1 MRALKS
7 SQGALLALTLL
18 VSGIGISR
26 AETWEPQLQGIVPRA
41 LGPTSMGGRVS
52 NLAVYEKEP
61 RIFYVATA
69 SGGLWKTTSAGI
81 KFEPVFQYE
90 SSVALGAVAIDQD
103 NPDIVWIG
111 TGEENSR
118 NSTSWG
124 DGVYRSTD
132 GGKTWTHMGF
142 KSSHHIANIM
152 LHPTN
157 KNIVYVGVLGKL
169 WGPSDDR
176 GVYKTTDGGKTWN
189 KVFSMP
195 NQNTGVIEMIMDPR
209 KPDTLMAAI
218 WEKKRLPYYF
228 ESGGIGSGL
237 YKTTDGGKNWRK
249 ITKGLPDSKMGRIGL
264 SQFAKNPDVIVA
276 SIESEKDR
284 GVYKSTD
291 NGESW
296 TFLNNLNPRPFYFS
310 MPKIDPQD
318 EQRIYLPAVNFHYS
332 EDGGKTFKVN
342 NMNIHV
348 DHHAIWI
355 DPKDNNHLII
365 GNDGGVAVSR
375 DRGVTWEFLNNL
387 PIGQYY
393 AVGVDMRRPY
403 WVYGGL
409 QDNGTWG
416 IPTQTNKG
424 YVSYADSRFINGGDG
439 FHAQVDPTDWRIV
452 YAESQGGALVRHNI
466 ETGDRRFIRPRP
478 PQGETYRFNWSSP
491 ILISPH
497 NASTIWFGGNKLFKS
512 VNRGDTWTEASPDLS
527 TNDPEKLKRGAG
539 MSPENTGAE
548 VHCTII
554 TISESAIKPG
564 VVWVGT
570 DDGNVQLTQDD
581 GKTWTNLKV
590 PGVPA
595 NTWVSK
601 VAASRHAVG
610 RAYVTF
616 DGHRSNDFN
625 SYVYMT
631 DDFGQTWTKLSEGW
645 PENHVAYCI
654 TEGLRNPDLLFVG
667 TEMGMWMSLD
677 RGAKWTKFHQKQGFP
692 TVRIDDMIIHPRELD
707 LVIGTHGRSI
717 WIVPI
722 SALEQLTPQAR
733 EADVFLCRP
742 TDAYKFGNSFE
753 GWFEGDRTWT
763 SPNTQ
768 PGTTIYYHL
777 KEKSEEKIEVLI
789 KTANGEQVARLAG
802 TANAGLNAVRW
813 AARGARNVVLTTGDY
828 LVELKVG
835 EKTFTT
841 TLRYEDLVAPRM

>member
-7 SQGALLALTLL
+7 SQSALLALTLL
-18 VSGIGISR
+18 VSGVGISR

-90 SSVALGAVAIDQD
+90 NSVALGAVAIDQD
-103 NPDIVWIG
+103 NPDVVWIG

-132 GGKTWTHMGF
+132 GGKTWAHMGF

-228 ESGGIGSGL
+228 ESGGVGSGL

-249 ITKGLPDSKMGRIGL
+249 IIKGLPDSKMGRIGL

-512 VNRGDTWTEASPDLS
+512 VNRGDTWIEASPDLS

-554 TISESAIKPG
+554 TISESAVKPG

-570 DDGNVQLTQDD
+570 DDGNLQLTQDD
-581 GKTWTNLKV
+581 GKTWTNIKV

-601 VAASRHAVG
+601 VAASRHALG

-631 DDFGQTWTKLSEGW
+631 EDFGQTWTKLSDGW

-654 TEGLRNPDLLFVG
+654 TEGLKNPDLLFVG

-707 LVIGTHGRSI
+707 LVVGTHGRAI

-768 PGTTIYYHL
+768 PGTTIFYHL
-777 KEKSEEKIEVLI
+777 KEKSEEKVEVLI
-789 KTANGEQVARLAG
+789 KTASGEQVARLAG
-802 TANAGLNAVRW
+802 TSNAGLNSVRW
-813 AARGARNVVLTTGDY
+813 VARGARNVVLTTGDY